1 MILSG
6 FVIVTHPFHPLNG
19 QRLEV
24 LYSKR
29 RGADTVFVCSGGVSG
44 QITLPLAWTDR
55 GEPPLAPPAVGRGPG
70 RARHAG
76 PDTARSLIRVPACT
90 AFSCVMNAHKNDL
103 RGLTTPQLL
112 ARRRAAAARLGD
124 VEQVLAGTLTEQSRR
139 CGRPGC
145 RCADGE
151 PHGPYA
157 YFTPRPAGRGRARY
171 VPAAL
176 AEVVRRYL
184 RRGEQAEAV
193 LAEISAINAEL
204 LARRE
209 LQ

>member
-1 MILSG
+1 
-6 FVIVTHPFHPLNG
+6 
-19 QRLEV
+19 
-24 LYSKR
+24 
-29 RGADTVFVCSGGVSG
+29 
-44 QITLPLAWTDR
+44 
-55 GEPPLAPPAVGRGPG
+55 
-70 RARHAG
+70 
-76 PDTARSLIRVPACT
+76 
-90 AFSCVMNAHKNDL
+90 MNAHKNDL
-103 RGLTTPQLL
+103 RGLSARQLL

-124 VEQVLAGTLTEQSRR
+124 VQQVLAGTLTEQARR

-145 RCADGE
+145 RCAGGA

-171 VPAAL
+171 VPAGL
-176 AEVVRRYL
+176 VRRYL

>member
-1 MILSG
+1 
-6 FVIVTHPFHPLNG
+6 
-19 QRLEV
+19 
-24 LYSKR
+24 
-29 RGADTVFVCSGGVSG
+29 
-44 QITLPLAWTDR
+44 
-55 GEPPLAPPAVGRGPG
+55 
-70 RARHAG
+70 
-76 PDTARSLIRVPACT
+76 
-90 AFSCVMNAHKNDL
+90 MNTHKNDL
-103 RGLTTPQLL
+103 QGLSTRQLR

-124 VEQVLAGTLTEQSRR
+124 VEQVLAGTLTDQARR

-145 RCADGE
+145 RCGRGE

-176 AEVVRRYL
+176 AGVVRRYL
-184 RRGEQAEAV
+184 SRGEQAEAV

-209 LQ
+209 LR

>member
-1 MILSG
+1 
-6 FVIVTHPFHPLNG
+6 
-19 QRLEV
+19 
-24 LYSKR
+24 
-29 RGADTVFVCSGGVSG
+29 
-44 QITLPLAWTDR
+44 
-55 GEPPLAPPAVGRGPG
+55 
-70 RARHAG
+70 
-76 PDTARSLIRVPACT
+76 
-90 AFSCVMNAHKNDL
+90 MNTHKNDL
-103 RGLTTPQLL
+103 RGLSARQLL

-124 VEQVLAGTLTEQSRR
+124 VEQVLAGTLTEQARR

-145 RCADGE
+145 RCAGGA

-184 RRGEQAEAV
+184 RRGEQAEAA
-193 LAEISAINAEL
+193 LAESSAVNAEL

-209 LQ
+209 LR